1 MDDQYGQ
8 LIEPAA
14 VVFGFGAPGW
24 YVLGAVVML
33 LLMWLA
39 GLLWRRYERNRYR
52 RQALKEILDSQK
64 HYAAA
69 GMEGNMLYETNMLLK
84 RIAMAR
90 YGRNETAGMKGDEWI
105 DFLNQSI
112 GDELFDETDNKL
124 LQELYT
130 GKKHESRPITDFI
143 QKAKT
148 WIKKHRHLKH
158 GEKLHRAGH

>member
-8 LIEPAA
+8 LIEPPA

-24 YVLGAVVML
+24 YVLGALAML
-33 LLMWLA
+33 LLMWFT
-39 GLLWRRYERNRYR
+39 GFLWRNYQRNRYR
-52 RQALKEILDSQK
+52 RRALKEIENSKQ

-90 YGRNETAGMKGDEWI
+90 YGRNDTAGMKGEEWI
-105 DFLNQSI
+105 EFLNKSS
-112 GDELFDETDNKL
+112 GDEIFDETDTAL
-124 LQELYT
+124 LQELYS
-130 GKKHESRPITDFI
+130 GKKHEHKSIMDFI

-148 WIKKHRHLKH
+148 WIRKHRHFKP
-158 GEKLHRAGH
+158 GNKLHHGH